1 MTKEI
6 TSVSVWGYLREYTE
20 IVERNR
26 ADESRVLEEIVF
38 ALQQSGLKV
47 DLDLYRVQVEDRLTQ
62 ELVES
67 MDNETKALRRCT
79 KIQYE
84 NIELYKRVQSLERE
98 LESLKERQYFK
109 EKAINAIAFSLLDK
123 YDNLVTN
130 KMIAELMEE
139 NHGNL

>member
-98 LESLKERQYFK
+98 LESLKER
-109 EKAINAIAFSLLDK
+109 
-123 YDNLVTN
+123 
-130 KMIAELMEE
+130 
-139 NHGNL
+139 